1 MFRYL
6 LCFIFLSLT
15 VAHAEFPPLPET
27 AWRSAHEKPAMT
39 IEETTIFMKELVDYV
54 AEHHLKKNE
63 SSPQKGMIYEY
74 FNTKKAGT
82 IEQYVQGET
91 LDTMHDGCW
100 FAVAMVNAYRAT
112 GDPFYKEILTEWQLP
127 FYLKM
132 LNEGDTLFTSERN
145 DARSGTEA
153 IWPVAERTLRGREK
167 GFVPYWWDDGGSV
180 SMDMYE
186 KADNLLSRPGRD
198 EFAGNGKPNPEHILH
213 GYSLGSSNHL
223 AQELAIML
231 QDSWVLLNES
241 EDSEDQKL
249 AAEIA
254 EAARNLQDCRS
265 RHGAPRI
272 QPVLAAL
279 AISNQ
284 DQEAHQK
291 LDVVDWAHVKKGI
304 EMNEYFRVVL
314 HPAPKPPIFA
324 PFFADEQAFHYHET
338 LAASGRLTK
347 QAAFLLAYDAFTRP
361 KLYQMYRNDGPL
373 PPGVSA
379 FDLNRVVYVNGELK
393 TKRTKRL
400 IGSRFGSQN
409 MIMCALSLQS
419 FREYPKLW
427 EEGREEIDDPSYF
440 PPESGEEIRTWMERE
455 VSGGLRTWEAVFK
468 EYGYIPAGIDA
479 GGKNPAGFDWEDL
492 SHCGAYAYLIIAG
505 AQWIHLQNEITDWDV
520 QNVPTPTAK

>member
-1 MFRYL
+1 
-6 LCFIFLSLT
+6 
-15 VAHAEFPPLPET
+15 
-27 AWRSAHEKPAMT
+27 
-39 IEETTIFMKELVDYV
+39 
-54 AEHHLKKNE
+54 
-63 SSPQKGMIYEY
+63 
-74 FNTKKAGT
+74 
-82 IEQYVQGET
+82 
-91 LDTMHDGCW
+91 
-100 FAVAMVNAYRAT
+100 
-112 GDPFYKEILTEWQLP
+112 
-127 FYLKM
+127 
-132 LNEGDTLFTSERN
+132 
-145 DARSGTEA
+145 
-153 IWPVAERTLRGREK
+153 
-167 GFVPYWWDDGGSV
+167 
-180 SMDMYE
+180 MDMYE
-186 KADNLLSRPGRD
+186 KPDNLLSRPARD

-241 EDSEDQKL
+241 EDSADQKL

-279 AISNQ
+279 SISNQ
-284 DQEAHQK
+284 DQEAHQM

-347 QAAFLLAYDAFTRP
+347 PAAFLLAYDAFTRP

-409 MIMCALSLQS
+409 MIMCALSLQA

-440 PPESGEEIRTWMERE
+440 PPESGEEIRAWMQRE

-505 AQWIHLQNEITDWDV
+505 AQWIHLQNETTDWFV
-520 QNVPTPTAK
+520 QNVPTHTAK